1 MLIDKKIIIKTNP
14 SNYKHYKQNGYEF
27 NKCGDEIE
35 IDISH
40 LPESSHVKVNCKCY
54 NCSIEKITPYFAYF
68 RFIKNHGFY
77 TCNKCCNV
85 KNKLTC
91 FQRYGNYYSTTDE
104 YRRKINETIK
114 LKYGGAENYSSEIK
128 KITNQKV
135 LEKYGVDNVFKLDEI
150 KSKIKKSIFEKYG
163 VEHALQNQEIFEKS
177 QKTGLKINDFNI
189 KGNKQFLNDENIET
203 LFNKMFE
210 IHKNFEYINSFF
222 VDLNELKELSL
233 NIYKNFDNIETY
245 KNFQD
250 YIDSCLLKGD

>member
-40 LPESSHVKVNCKCY
+40 LLESSHVKVNCKCY
-54 NCSIEKITPYFAYF
+54 NCSIEKIIPYFAYF

-114 LKYGGAENYSSEIK
+114 SFFFHFF
-128 KITNQKV
+128 
-135 LEKYGVDNVFKLDEI
+135 LEKTNEED
-150 KSKIKKSIFEKYG
+150 KK
-163 VEHALQNQEIFEKS
+163 
-177 QKTGLKINDFNI
+177 
-189 KGNKQFLNDENIET
+189 
-203 LFNKMFE
+203 
-210 IHKNFEYINSFF
+210 
-222 VDLNELKELSL
+222 
-233 NIYKNFDNIETY
+233 
-245 KNFQD
+245 
-250 YIDSCLLKGD
+250 